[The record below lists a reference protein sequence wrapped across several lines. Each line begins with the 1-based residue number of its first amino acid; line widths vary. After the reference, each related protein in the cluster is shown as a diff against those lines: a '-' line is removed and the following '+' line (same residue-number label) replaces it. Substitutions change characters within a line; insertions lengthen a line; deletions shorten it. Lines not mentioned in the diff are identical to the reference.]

1 YAPAHIAASLRQAPG
16 ASDGVLLAG
25 PFAAEERDLV
35 KRLAEF
41 PTLVRDAAAKRG
53 PQSIPAYAIKVADDF
68 HRFYTECRVLG
79 SEQEA
84 FRLALCRATRVVIAE
99 CLQLVGVAAP
109 ERT

>member
-1 YAPAHIAASLRQAPG
+1 MF
-16 ASDGVLLAG
+16 LAG
-25 PFAAEERDLV
+25 SLAAEERNLI

-41 PTLVRDAAAKRG
+41 PAVVRDAAAKRG

-79 SEQEA
+79 SEQEM

-99 CLQLVGVAAP
+99 SLQLVGVEAP
-109 ERT
+109 ERM